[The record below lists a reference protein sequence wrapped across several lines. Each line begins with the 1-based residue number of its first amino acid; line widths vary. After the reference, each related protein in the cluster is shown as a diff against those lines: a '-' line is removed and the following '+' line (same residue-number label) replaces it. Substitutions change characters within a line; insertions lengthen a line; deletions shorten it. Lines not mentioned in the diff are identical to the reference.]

1 MLNPKIYGRL
11 VMDIEIN
18 NWVTSSELIKLPNTP
33 DSLQGISQK
42 AKRDNWVSRR
52 KSGIKGKVYEY
63 SVNSLPESIRQ
74 ALTEHRAQQMV
85 NVEAKDVAVTTK
97 HRVTARDEVGIMEQC
112 PAVVEQALHQ
122 LTDAQKAIAS
132 ARILLA
138 VEVHTLREHA
148 GMTRTGAIDWIVQGS
163 RTGNLPP
170 RVLEAA
176 SVANARQG
184 KRVGVGK
191 SSLQEWY
198 STWLLAQGDANRLL
212 VLLSA
217 GHHKAVP
224 WQQLPWLDDFFAFYR
239 VWQRPSVA
247 EAYRDFEK
255 WWRETY
261 ADNSGMLAA
270 IPGIHTVRREMQKVP
285 KIVRER
291 YRTTGSAWRS
301 LNPFKRRDWSQMPVN
316 AVWVGDGHCMK
327 MQTFNPLTGN
337 VFQPEVTFVMDAGQ
351 RFIVGWSVSLSE
363 NTIAVADALRHA
375 ISQHGVPLIYYSD
388 NGPGE
393 TGKMLDADVVGMLP
407 RLGIEHFTGIPGN
420 PQGRGI
426 IERFNKTV
434 PHEVAR
440 QFESYCHK
448 GADEETVNLQMRIAR
463 SAVKAQHKGK
473 ELTPRQVKAMGKIP
487 TWEQLMAAIEHEV
500 ALYNN
505 RPHSSLPRR
514 ESGEHYSPAAYR
526 KHLIR
531 EQGQDVMIDY
541 LTPAELHEMFRPE
554 KVCTTTRGEVR
565 LFNNIYFST
574 VLADYT
580 GEEVRV
586 NYDIHDANSVII
598 RRMDGSFIC
607 DAIWNGNRVDGFA
620 KPVIQTQ
627 IEKRVKGRID
637 RGMERVEDAKRELRP
652 ALNNVSDFDDLS
664 FLTKQM
670 ELKKAEHD
678 NADDG
683 YDFFESEREQKLKKN
698 GTYNH

>member
-1 MLNPKIYGRL
+1 M
-11 VMDIEIN
+11 
-18 NWVTSSELIKLPNTP
+18 WVTAKECLGLGGLPTRDQNVRARL
-33 DSLQGISQK
+33 DSAVKG
-42 AKRDNWVSRR
+42 NPEWRR
-52 KSGIKGKVYEY
+52 KREGTKAFEY
-63 SVNSLPESIRQ
+63 HVDCLPPETRQ
-74 ALTEHRAQQMV
+74 VLIERHAKQLV
-85 NVEAKDVAVTTK
+85 NVEAKEVAVTTK

-191 SSLQEWY
+191 SSLQDWY

-224 WQQLPWLDDFFAFYR
+224 WQQIPWLDDFFAFYR

-255 WWRETY
+255 WWREVY
-261 ADNSGMLAA
+261 ADNGGMLAA

-327 MQTFNPLTGN
+327 MQTFNPLTNN
-337 VFQPEVTFVMDAGQ
+337 VFQAEVTFVMDAGQ
-351 RFIVGWSVSLSE
+351 RFIVGWSIALSE

-393 TGKMLDADVVGMLP
+393 TGKNLDADVVGMLP

-426 IERFNKTV
+426 IERFNKNV
-434 PHEVAR
+434 PREVAR

-448 GADEETVNLQMRIAR
+448 GADEETVKLQQR
-463 SAVKAQHKGK
+463 
-473 ELTPRQVKAMGKIP
+473 
-487 TWEQLMAAIEHEV
+487 
-500 ALYNN
+500 
-505 RPHSSLPRR
+505 
-514 ESGEHYSPAAYR
+514 
-526 KHLIR
+526 
-531 EQGQDVMIDY
+531 
-541 LTPAELHEMFRPE
+541 
-554 KVCTTTRGEVR
+554 
-565 LFNNIYFST
+565 
-574 VLADYT
+574 
-580 GEEVRV
+580 
-586 NYDIHDANSVII
+586 
-598 RRMDGSFIC
+598 
-607 DAIWNGNRVDGFA
+607 
-620 KPVIQTQ
+620 
-627 IEKRVKGRID
+627 
-637 RGMERVEDAKRELRP
+637 
-652 ALNNVSDFDDLS
+652 
-664 FLTKQM
+664 
-670 ELKKAEHD
+670 
-678 NADDG
+678 
-683 YDFFESEREQKLKKN
+683 
-698 GTYNH
+698 

>member
-1 MLNPKIYGRL
+1 MYVVAK
-11 VMDIEIN
+11 
-18 NWVTSSELIKLPNTP
+18 ELIGIPGLPGT
-33 DSLQGISQK
+33 
-42 AKRDNWVSRR
+42 AK
-52 KSGIKGKVYEY
+52 GM
-63 SVNSLPESIRQ
+63 RQ
-74 ALTEHRAQQMV
+74 ALKRLSNDDPSLTRKRKGTKAVEYHIDCLPEGIRQILIERQTQQLV
-85 NVEAKDVAVTTK
+85 SQTSEKFGVTTK

-122 LTDAQKAIAS
+122 LTQTQKEIAS

-138 VEVHTLREHA
+138 AEVHNLRENA

-170 RVLEAA
+170 RVLDAA
-176 SVANARQG
+176 NVANARQG
-184 KRVGVGK
+184 RRVGVGK

-224 WQQLPWLDDFFAFYR
+224 WQQIPWLDDFFVFYR

-255 WWRETY
+255 WWFREY
-261 ADNSGMLAA
+261 AGNSGMLAA

-291 YRTTGSAWRS
+291 YRTTGSSWRS

-337 VFQPEVTFVMDAGQ
+337 TFQPEVTFVMDAGQ
-351 RFIVGWSVSLSE
+351 RFIVGWSIALSE

-426 IERFNKTV
+426 IERFNKEV

-463 SAVKAQHKGK
+463 SAVKAMHKGK
-473 ELTPRQVKAMGKIP
+473 DLTTRQVKAMGKIP
-487 TWEQLMAAIEHEV
+487 TWEQLMVAIEEEV
-500 ALYNN
+500 ANYNN

-526 KHLIR
+526 KKLIR
-531 EQGQDVMIDY
+531 EQGQDVMIDW

-574 VLADYT
+574 VLADFT

-598 RRMDGSFIC
+598 RRMDGSYIC
-607 DAIWNGNRVDGFA
+607 DAIWNGNKVDGFA
-620 KPVIQTQ
+620 KPVIQKLT
-627 IEKRVKGRID
+627 EERVKGRID
-637 RGMERVEDAKRELRP
+637 RGMKRIEDAERELRP
-652 ALNNVSDFDDLS
+652 ALAHKQDEEFADL
-664 FLTKQM
+664 LARADKEAALIAQR
-670 ELKKAEHD
+670 KAEIKS
-678 NADDG
+678 G
-683 YDFFESEREQKLKKN
+683 QLKT
-698 GTYNH
+698 GTHN

>member
-1 MLNPKIYGRL
+1 MYVVAK
-11 VMDIEIN
+11 
-18 NWVTSSELIKLPNTP
+18 ELIGIPGLPGTE
-33 DSLQGISQK
+33 
-42 AKRDNWVSRR
+42 
-52 KSGIKGKVYEY
+52 KGM
-63 SVNSLPESIRQ
+63 RQ
-74 ALTEHRAQQMV
+74 ALKRLSGNKPSVTRKRQGTKAVEYHIDCLPENIRQQL
-85 NVEAKDVAVTTK
+85 VERQTQQLVKQASELFAVTTK

-247 EAYRDFEK
+247 EAYRDFEA
-255 WWRETY
+255 WWRQAY
-261 ADNSGMLAA
+261 AGNSGMLAA

-327 MQTFNPLTGN
+327 MQTFNPLTNN
-337 VFQPEVTFVMDAGQ
+337 VFQAEVTFVMDAGQ
-351 RFIVGWSVSLSE
+351 RFIVGWSIALSE

-393 TGKMLDADVVGMLP
+393 TGKNLDADVVGMLP

-426 IERFNKTV
+426 IERFNKNV
-434 PHEVAR
+434 PREVAR

-448 GADEETVNLQMRIAR
+448 GADEETVKLQQRIAA
-463 SAVKAQHKGK
+463 SALKAAYEGK
-473 ELTPRQVKAMGKIP
+473 ELTPRQVKALGKIP
-487 TWEQLMAAIEHEV
+487 TWEQTVSAIEREV
-500 ALYNN
+500 ELYNN
-505 RPHSSLPRR
+505 RDHSSLPRR
-514 ESGEHYSPAAYR
+514 ENGRHYSPAAYR
-526 KHLIR
+526 RHLIR
-531 EQGQDVMIDY
+531 EQGQDVMIDH
-541 LTPAELHEMFRPE
+541 LTPEELHEMFRPE
-554 KVCTTTRGEVR
+554 EIRTTTRGEIR
-565 LFNNIYFST
+565 IFNNIYFST
-574 VLADYT
+574 ELKFFT
-580 GEEVRV
+580 GEKVRV
-586 NYDIHDANSVII
+586 NYDIHDANSII
-598 RRMDGSFIC
+598 VRRMDGTFIC
-607 DAIWNGNRVDGFA
+607 DAIWNGNKVDGFA
-620 KPVIQTQ
+620 KPVIQKLT
-627 IEKRVKGRID
+627 EERVKGRID
-637 RGMERVEDAKRELRP
+637 RGMKRVEDARRELRP
-652 ALNNVSDFDDLS
+652 ALAHQEDEALSDLLARADKEAVLIS
-664 FLTKQM
+664 QR
-670 ELKKAEHD
+670 KAEIKS
-678 NADDG
+678 G
-683 YDFFESEREQKLKKN
+683 QLKT
-698 GTYNH
+698 GTHN

>member
-1 MLNPKIYGRL
+1 
-11 VMDIEIN
+11 MDIESN

-42 AKRDNWVSRR
+42 AKRDNWLSRR
-52 KSGIKGKVYEY
+52 KVGVKGRIYEF

-74 ALTEHRAQQMV
+74 TLTDYRAQQLV
-85 NVEAKDVAVTTK
+85 SAEPKKVEVTVK

-122 LTDAQKAIAS
+122 LTQAQKDIAG

-138 VEVHTLREHA
+138 AEVHNLRENA

-170 RVLEAA
+170 RVLDAA

-224 WQQLPWLDDFFAFYR
+224 WQQIPWMDDFFSFYR

-255 WWRETY
+255 WWFREY
-261 ADNSGMLAA
+261 AGNSGMLAA

-337 VFQPEVTFVMDAGQ
+337 TFQPEVTFVMDAGQ
-351 RFIVGWSVSLSE
+351 RFIVGWSIALSE

-426 IERFNKTV
+426 IERFNKEV

-463 SAVKAQHKGK
+463 SAVKAMHKGK
-473 ELTPRQVKAMGKIP
+473 DLTTRQVKAMGKIP
-487 TWEQLMAAIEHEV
+487 TWEQLMAAIEEEV
-500 ALYNN
+500 ANYNN

-526 KHLIR
+526 KKLIR
-531 EQGQDVMIDY
+531 EQGQDVLIDW
-541 LTPAELHEMFRPE
+541 LTPEELHEMFRPE
-554 KVCTTTRGEVR
+554 KVCTTTRGEIR
-565 LFNNIYFST
+565 IFNNIYYST
-574 VLADYT
+574 ELKFYT

-586 NYDIHDANSVII
+586 NYDIHDADSII
-598 RRMDGSFIC
+598 VRRMDGTYIC
-607 DAIWNGNRVDGFA
+607 DAIWNGNKVDGFA
-620 KPVIQTQ
+620 KSVRQQ
-627 IEKRVKGRID
+627 LQEKRVKGRID
-637 RGMERVEDAKRELRP
+637 RGMERVEDARRELRP
-652 ALNNVSDFDDLS
+652 ALAHKQDDEFADL
-664 FLTKQM
+664 LARADKEAALIAQREA
-670 ELKKAEHD
+670 ELKT
-678 NADDG
+678 
-683 YDFFESEREQKLKKN
+683 
-698 GTYNH
+698 GTHN

>member
-1 MLNPKIYGRL
+1 MYVVAK
-11 VMDIEIN
+11 
-18 NWVTSSELIKLPNTP
+18 ELIGIPGLPGT
-33 DSLQGISQK
+33 
-42 AKRDNWVSRR
+42 V
-52 KSGIKGKVYEY
+52 KGM
-63 SVNSLPESIRQ
+63 RQ
-74 ALTEHRAQQMV
+74 ALKRLSDSEPGLTRKRKGTKA
-85 NVEAKDVAVTTK
+85 VEYHIDCLPENIRQTLIERQTRQLVSQASEKFELTVK

-122 LTDAQKAIAS
+122 LTQAQKEIAG

-138 VEVHTLREHA
+138 AEVHNLRENA

-170 RVLEAA
+170 RVLDAA

-224 WQQLPWLDDFFAFYR
+224 WQQIPWLDDFFAFYR

-255 WWRETY
+255 WWFREY
-261 ADNSGMLAA
+261 AGNSGMLAA

-327 MQTFNPLTGN
+327 MQTFNPLTNN
-337 VFQPEVTFVMDAGQ
+337 VFQAEVTFVMDAGQ
-351 RFIVGWSVSLSE
+351 RFIVGWSIALSE

-393 TGKMLDADVVGMLP
+393 TGKNLDADVVGMLP
-407 RLGIEHFTGIPGN
+407 RLGIEHYTGIPGN

-426 IERFNKTV
+426 IERFNKEV

-440 QFESYCHK
+440 QFESFCHK
-448 GADEETVNLQMRIAR
+448 DADEETVKLQQRIAA
-463 SAVKAQHKGK
+463 SALNAAHQGK
-473 ELTPRQVKAMGKIP
+473 ELTPRQVKALGKIP
-487 TWEQLMAAIEHEV
+487 TWEQLVAAIEREV
-500 ALYNN
+500 ELYNN
-505 RPHSSLPRR
+505 REHKSLPRR
-514 ESGEHYSPAAYR
+514 ENGKHYSPAAYR

-531 EQGQDVMIDY
+531 EQGQDVMIDW
-541 LTPAELHEMFRPE
+541 LTPEELHEMFRPE
-554 KVCTTTRGEVR
+554 EIRTTTRGEVH

-574 VLADYT
+574 ELKFYT
-580 GEEVRV
+580 GEKIRV
-586 NYDIHDANSVII
+586 NYDIHDADSVII
-598 RRMDGSFIC
+598 RRMDGTYIC
-607 DAIWNGNRVDGFA
+607 DAIWNGNKVDGFA
-620 KPVIQTQ
+620 KPVIQKR
-627 IEKRVKGRID
+627 IEERVKGRID
-637 RGMERVEDAKRELRP
+637 RGMKRVEDAKRELRP
-652 ALNNVSDFDDLS
+652 ALAHKQDDAIADLQARADKEAALIAQREEERINN
-664 FLTKQM
+664 Q
-670 ELKKAEHD
+670 LKT
-678 NADDG
+678 
-683 YDFFESEREQKLKKN
+683 
-698 GTYNH
+698 GTHY

>member
-1 MLNPKIYGRL
+1 MFITAG
-11 VMDIEIN
+11 DIVGLPGLPGSIQGARKALRKWATKSDAMKRKASGSVAVEYDIN
-18 NWVTSSELIKLPNTP
+18 C
-33 DSLQGISQK
+33 
-42 AKRDNWVSRR
+42 
-52 KSGIKGKVYEY
+52 
-63 SVNSLPESIRQ
+63 LPESVRDVVFKSVLEKGAPK
-74 ALTEHRAQQMV
+74 ALPE
-85 NVEAKDVAVTTK
+85 VAPETTK

-191 SSLQEWY
+191 SSLQDWY

-224 WQQLPWLDDFFAFYR
+224 WQQIPWLDDFFVFYR

-255 WWRETY
+255 WWCEAY
-261 ADNSGMLAA
+261 AGNSGMLAA

-327 MQTFNPLTGN
+327 MQTFNPLTNN
-337 VFQPEVTFVMDAGQ
+337 VFQAEVTFVMDAGQ
-351 RFIVGWSVSLSE
+351 RFIVGWSIALSE

-393 TGKMLDADVVGMLP
+393 TGKNLDADVVGMLP

-426 IERFNKTV
+426 IERFNKNV
-434 PHEVAR
+434 PREVAR

-448 GADEETVNLQMRIAR
+448 GADEETVKLQQRIAA
-463 SAVKAQHKGK
+463 SALKAAYEGK
-473 ELTPRQVKAMGKIP
+473 ELTPRQVKALGKIP
-487 TWEQLMAAIEHEV
+487 TWEQTVSAIEREV
-500 ALYNN
+500 ELYNN
-505 RPHSSLPRR
+505 RDHSSLPRR
-514 ESGEHYSPAAYR
+514 ENGRHYSPAAYR
-526 KHLIR
+526 RHLIR
-531 EQGQDVMIDY
+531 EQGQDVMIDH
-541 LTPAELHEMFRPE
+541 LTPEELHEMFRPE
-554 KVCTTTRGEVR
+554 EIRTTTRGEIR
-565 LFNNIYFST
+565 IFNNIYFST
-574 VLADYT
+574 ELKFFT
-580 GEEVRV
+580 GEKVRV
-586 NYDIHDANSVII
+586 NYDIHDANSII
-598 RRMDGSFIC
+598 VRRMDGTFIC
-607 DAIWNGNRVDGFA
+607 DAIWNGNKVDGFA
-620 KPVIQTQ
+620 KPVIQKLT
-627 IEKRVKGRID
+627 EERVKGRID
-637 RGMERVEDAKRELRP
+637 RGMKRVEDARRELRP
-652 ALNNVSDFDDLS
+652 ALAHQEDEARIELLARADKEALLISQRQAEKRNE
-664 FLTKQM
+664 
-670 ELKKAEHD
+670 ELKT
-678 NADDG
+678 
-683 YDFFESEREQKLKKN
+683 
-698 GTYNH
+698 GTHN

>member
-1 MLNPKIYGRL
+1 MYVTVNELLGVPGVPNTAAGIRYNLAKCVADHPDMARRRQGSKA
-11 VMDIEIN
+11 IEYH
-18 NWVTSSELIKLPNTP
+18 VDCLPPETREVLIK
-33 DSLQGISQK
+33 
-42 AKRDNWVSRR
+42 
-52 KSGIKGKVYEY
+52 
-63 SVNSLPESIRQ
+63 RQ
-74 ALTEHRAQQMV
+74 AKQLV

-191 SSLQEWY
+191 SSLQDWY

-224 WQQLPWLDDFFAFYR
+224 WQQIPWLDDFFAFYR

-255 WWRETY
+255 WWCEVY
-261 ADNSGMLAA
+261 AGNGGMLAA

-426 IERFNKTV
+426 IERFNKNV

-448 GADEETVNLQMRIAR
+448 GADEETVKLQQRIAA
-463 SAVKAQHKGK
+463 SALKAAYEGK
-473 ELTPRQVKAMGKIP
+473 ELTPRQVKALGKIP
-487 TWEQLMAAIEHEV
+487 TWEQTVSAIEREV
-500 ALYNN
+500 ELYNN
-505 RPHSSLPRR
+505 RDHSSLPRR
-514 ESGEHYSPAAYR
+514 ENGRHYSPAAYR
-526 KHLIR
+526 RHLIR
-531 EQGQDVMIDY
+531 EQGQDVMIDH
-541 LTPAELHEMFRPE
+541 LTPEELHEMFRPE
-554 KVCTTTRGEVR
+554 EIRTTTRGEIR
-565 LFNNIYFST
+565 IFNNIYFST
-574 VLADYT
+574 ELKFFT
-580 GEEVRV
+580 GEKVRV
-586 NYDIHDANSVII
+586 NYDIHDANSII
-598 RRMDGSFIC
+598 VRRMDGTFIC
-607 DAIWNGNRVDGFA
+607 DAIWNGNKVDGFA
-620 KPVIQTQ
+620 KPVIQKLT
-627 IEKRVKGRID
+627 EERVKGRID
-637 RGMERVEDAKRELRP
+637 RGMKRVEDARRELRP
-652 ALNNVSDFDDLS
+652 ALAHQEDEALTDLLARADKEAVLIS
-664 FLTKQM
+664 QR
-670 ELKKAEHD
+670 KAEIKS
-678 NADDG
+678 G
-683 YDFFESEREQKLKKN
+683 QLKT
-698 GTYNH
+698 GTHN

>member
-1 MLNPKIYGRL
+1 MFITAG
-11 VMDIEIN
+11 DIVGLPGLPGSIQGARKALRKWATRSNAMKRKASGSVAVEYDIN
-18 NWVTSSELIKLPNTP
+18 C
-33 DSLQGISQK
+33 
-42 AKRDNWVSRR
+42 
-52 KSGIKGKVYEY
+52 
-63 SVNSLPESIRQ
+63 LPESVRDVV
-74 ALTEHRAQQMV
+74 LK
-85 NVEAKDVAVTTK
+85 NVLEKGAPKVVPETTK

-247 EAYRDFEK
+247 EAYRDFEA
-255 WWRETY
+255 WWCEAY
-261 ADNSGMLAA
+261 AGNSGMLAA

-327 MQTFNPLTGN
+327 VQAFNPLTNN
-337 VFQPEVTFVMDAGQ
+337 VFQAEVTFVMDAGQ
-351 RFIVGWSVSLSE
+351 RFIVGWSIALSE

-388 NGPGE
+388 NGAGE
-393 TGKMLDADVVGMLP
+393 TGKNLDADVVGMLP
-407 RLGIEHFTGIPGN
+407 RLGIEHFTGIPSN

-426 IERFNKTV
+426 IERFNKNV
-434 PHEVAR
+434 PREVAR

-448 GADEETVNLQMRIAR
+448 DADAETVRLQQRIAA
-463 SAVKAQHKGK
+463 SALKAAYKGN
-473 ELTPRQVKAMGKIP
+473 ELTPRQVEALGKIP
-487 TWEQLMAAIEHEV
+487 TWEQLTSTIEREV
-500 ALYNN
+500 ELYNN
-505 RPHSSLPRR
+505 REHRSLPRR
-514 ESGEHYSPAAYR
+514 ENGKHYSPAAYR
-526 KHLIR
+526 RHLIR
-531 EQGQDVMIDY
+531 EQGQDVMIDH
-541 LTPAELHEMFRPE
+541 LTPEELHEMFRPE
-554 KVCTTTRGEVR
+554 EIRTTTRGEIR
-565 LFNNIYFST
+565 IFNNIYFST
-574 VLADYT
+574 ELKFFT
-580 GEEVRV
+580 GEKVRV
-586 NYDIHDANSVII
+586 NYDIHDANSII
-598 RRMDGSFIC
+598 VRRMDGSFIC
-607 DAIWNGNRVDGFA
+607 DAIWNGNKVDGFA
-620 KPVIQTQ
+620 KPVIQKLT
-627 IEKRVKGRID
+627 EERVKGRID
-637 RGMERVEDAKRELRP
+637 RGMKRVEDARRELRP
-652 ALNNVSDFDDLS
+652 VLAHQENEALSDLLARADKEAVLIS
-664 FLTKQM
+664 QR
-670 ELKKAEHD
+670 KAEIKS
-678 NADDG
+678 G
-683 YDFFESEREQKLKKN
+683 QLKT
-698 GTYNH
+698 GTHN

>member
-1 MLNPKIYGRL
+1 MFITAG
-11 VMDIEIN
+11 DIVGLPGLPGSIQGARKALRKWATKSDAMKRKASGSVAVEYDIN
-18 NWVTSSELIKLPNTP
+18 C
-33 DSLQGISQK
+33 
-42 AKRDNWVSRR
+42 
-52 KSGIKGKVYEY
+52 
-63 SVNSLPESIRQ
+63 LPESVRDVVFKSVLEKGAPK
-74 ALTEHRAQQMV
+74 ALPE
-85 NVEAKDVAVTTK
+85 VAPETTK

-112 PAVVEQALHQ
+112 PAVVEQALYQ

-191 SSLQEWY
+191 SSLQDWY

-224 WQQLPWLDDFFAFYR
+224 WQQIPWLDDFFAFYR

-255 WWRETY
+255 WWREVY
-261 ADNSGMLAA
+261 ADNGGMLAA

-327 MQTFNPLTGN
+327 MQTFNPLTNN
-337 VFQPEVTFVMDAGQ
+337 VFQAEVTFVMDAGQ

-393 TGKMLDADVVGMLP
+393 TGKNLDADVVGMLP

-426 IERFNKTV
+426 IERFNKNV
-434 PHEVAR
+434 PREVAR

-448 GADEETVNLQMRIAR
+448 GADEETVKLQQRIAA
-463 SAVKAQHKGK
+463 SALKAAYEGK
-473 ELTPRQVKAMGKIP
+473 ELTPRQVKALGKIP
-487 TWEQLMAAIEHEV
+487 TWEQTVSAIEREV
-500 ALYNN
+500 ELYNN
-505 RPHSSLPRR
+505 RDHSSLPRR
-514 ESGEHYSPAAYR
+514 ENGRHYSPAAYR
-526 KHLIR
+526 RHLIR

-541 LTPAELHEMFRPE
+541 LTPEELHEMFRPE
-554 KVCTTTRGEVR
+554 EIRTTTRGEIR
-565 LFNNIYFST
+565 IFNNIYFST
-574 VLADYT
+574 ELKFFT
-580 GEEVRV
+580 GEKVRV
-586 NYDIHDANSVII
+586 NYDIHDANSII
-598 RRMDGSFIC
+598 VRRMDGSFIC
-607 DAIWNGNRVDGFA
+607 DAIWNGNKVDGFA
-620 KPVIQTQ
+620 KPVIQKLT
-627 IEKRVKGRID
+627 EERVKGRID
-637 RGMERVEDAKRELRP
+637 RGMKRVEDARRELRP
-652 ALNNVSDFDDLS
+652 ALAHQEDEARIELLARADKEALLISQRQAEKRNE
-664 FLTKQM
+664 
-670 ELKKAEHD
+670 ELKT
-678 NADDG
+678 
-683 YDFFESEREQKLKKN
+683 
-698 GTYNH
+698 GTHN

>member
-1 MLNPKIYGRL
+1 MYVVAK
-11 VMDIEIN
+11 
-18 NWVTSSELIKLPNTP
+18 ELIGIPGLPGTE
-33 DSLQGISQK
+33 
-42 AKRDNWVSRR
+42 
-52 KSGIKGKVYEY
+52 KGM
-63 SVNSLPESIRQ
+63 RQ
-74 ALTEHRAQQMV
+74 ALKRLSGNDQSVTRKRQGTKAIEYHIDCLPENIRQQL
-85 NVEAKDVAVTTK
+85 VERQTQQLVKQASELFAVTTK

-191 SSLQEWY
+191 SSLQDWY

-224 WQQLPWLDDFFAFYR
+224 WQQIPWLDDFFAFYR

-255 WWRETY
+255 WWREVY
-261 ADNSGMLAA
+261 AGNGGMLAA
-270 IPGIHTVRREMQKVP
+270 IPGIHTVRHEMQKVP

-327 MQTFNPLTGN
+327 MQTFNPLTNN
-337 VFQPEVTFVMDAGQ
+337 VFQAEVTFVMDAGQ
-351 RFIVGWSVSLSE
+351 RFIVGWSIALSE

-393 TGKMLDADVVGMLP
+393 TGKNLDADVVGMLP

-426 IERFNKTV
+426 IERFNKNV
-434 PHEVAR
+434 PREVAR

-448 GADEETVNLQMRIAR
+448 GADEETVKLQQRIAA
-463 SAVKAQHKGK
+463 SALKAAYEGK
-473 ELTPRQVKAMGKIP
+473 ELTPRQVKALGKIP
-487 TWEQLMAAIEHEV
+487 TWEQTVSAIEREV
-500 ALYNN
+500 ELYNN
-505 RPHSSLPRR
+505 RDHSSLPRR
-514 ESGEHYSPAAYR
+514 ENGRHYSPAAYR
-526 KHLIR
+526 RHLIR
-531 EQGQDVMIDY
+531 EQGQDVMIDH
-541 LTPAELHEMFRPE
+541 LTPEELHEMFRPE
-554 KVCTTTRGEVR
+554 EIRTTTRGEIR
-565 LFNNIYFST
+565 IFNNIYFST
-574 VLADYT
+574 ELKFFT
-580 GEEVRV
+580 GEKVRV
-586 NYDIHDANSVII
+586 NYDIHDANSII
-598 RRMDGSFIC
+598 VRRMDGSFIC
-607 DAIWNGNRVDGFA
+607 DAIWNGNKVDGFA
-620 KPVIQTQ
+620 KPVIQKLT
-627 IEKRVKGRID
+627 EERVKGRID
-637 RGMERVEDAKRELRP
+637 RGMKRVEDARRELRP
-652 ALNNVSDFDDLS
+652 ALAHQEDEALTDLLARADKEAVLIS
-664 FLTKQM
+664 QR
-670 ELKKAEHD
+670 KAEIKS
-678 NADDG
+678 G
-683 YDFFESEREQKLKKN
+683 QLKT
-698 GTYNH
+698 GTHN

>member
-1 MLNPKIYGRL
+1 MAKR
-11 VMDIEIN
+11 N
-18 NWVTSSELIKLPNTP
+18 NWKYQQRTGTRGVT
-33 DSLQGISQK
+33 
-42 AKRDNWVSRR
+42 
-52 KSGIKGKVYEY
+52 YEY

-74 ALTEHRAQQMV
+74 ALTAHRAQQMV
-85 NVEAKDVAVTTK
+85 NVEAKEVEVTTK

-191 SSLQEWY
+191 SSLQDWY

-224 WQQLPWLDDFFAFYR
+224 WQQIPWLDDFFVFYR
-239 VWQRPSVA
+239 VWKRPSVA

-255 WWRETY
+255 WWREVY
-261 ADNSGMLAA
+261 ADNQGMLAA

-327 MQTFNPLTGN
+327 MQTFNPLTNN
-337 VFQPEVTFVMDAGQ
+337 VFQAEVTFVMDAGQ
-351 RFIVGWSVSLSE
+351 RFIVGWSIALSE

-393 TGKMLDADVVGMLP
+393 TGKNLDADVVGMLP

-426 IERFNKTV
+426 IERFNKNV
-434 PHEVAR
+434 PREVAR

-448 GADEETVNLQMRIAR
+448 GADEETVKLQQRIAA
-463 SAVKAQHKGK
+463 SALKAAYEGK
-473 ELTPRQVKAMGKIP
+473 ELTPRQVKALGKIP
-487 TWEQLMAAIEHEV
+487 TWEQTVSAIEREV
-500 ALYNN
+500 ELYNN
-505 RPHSSLPRR
+505 RDHSSLPRR
-514 ESGEHYSPAAYR
+514 ENGKHYSPAAYR
-526 KHLIR
+526 RHLIR
-531 EQGQDVMIDY
+531 EQGQDVMIDH
-541 LTPAELHEMFRPE
+541 LTPEELHEMFRPE
-554 KVCTTTRGEVR
+554 EIRTTTRGEIR
-565 LFNNIYFST
+565 IFNNIYFST
-574 VLADYT
+574 ELKFFT
-580 GEEVRV
+580 GEKVRV
-586 NYDIHDANSVII
+586 NYDIHDANSII
-598 RRMDGSFIC
+598 VRRMDGSFIC
-607 DAIWNGNRVDGFA
+607 DAIWNGNKVDGFA
-620 KPVIQTQ
+620 KPVIQKLT
-627 IEKRVKGRID
+627 EERVKGRID
-637 RGMERVEDAKRELRP
+637 RGMKRVEDARRELRP
-652 ALNNVSDFDDLS
+652 ALAHQEDEALTDLLARADKEAVLIS
-664 FLTKQM
+664 QR
-670 ELKKAEHD
+670 KAEIKS
-678 NADDG
+678 G
-683 YDFFESEREQKLKKN
+683 QLKT
-698 GTYNH
+698 GTHN

>member
-1 MLNPKIYGRL
+1 MFITAG
-11 VMDIEIN
+11 DIVGLHGLPGSIQGARKALRKWATKSDAMKRKASGSVAVEYDIN
-18 NWVTSSELIKLPNTP
+18 C
-33 DSLQGISQK
+33 
-42 AKRDNWVSRR
+42 
-52 KSGIKGKVYEY
+52 
-63 SVNSLPESIRQ
+63 LPESVRDVVFKSVLEKGAPK
-74 ALTEHRAQQMV
+74 ALPE
-85 NVEAKDVAVTTK
+85 VAPETTK

-148 GMTRTGAIDWIVQGS
+148 GMTRTAAVDWIVQGS

-184 KRVGVGK
+184 KRTGVGK

-224 WQQLPWLDDFFAFYR
+224 WQQIPWLDDFFAFYR

-255 WWRETY
+255 WWKQAY
-261 ADNSGMLAA
+261 AGNKGMLAA

-327 MQTFNPLTGN
+327 MQTFNPMTGN

-426 IERFNKTV
+426 IERFNKNV

-487 TWEQLMAAIEHEV
+487 TWEQLMAAIEREV
-500 ALYNN
+500 ELYNN

-526 KHLIR
+526 K
-531 EQGQDVMIDY
+531 
-541 LTPAELHEMFRPE
+541 
-554 KVCTTTRGEVR
+554 
-565 LFNNIYFST
+565 
-574 VLADYT
+574 
-580 GEEVRV
+580 
-586 NYDIHDANSVII
+586 
-598 RRMDGSFIC
+598 
-607 DAIWNGNRVDGFA
+607 
-620 KPVIQTQ
+620 
-627 IEKRVKGRID
+627 
-637 RGMERVEDAKRELRP
+637 
-652 ALNNVSDFDDLS
+652 
-664 FLTKQM
+664 
-670 ELKKAEHD
+670 
-678 NADDG
+678 
-683 YDFFESEREQKLKKN
+683 
-698 GTYNH
+698 

>member
-1 MLNPKIYGRL
+1 MYVVAK
-11 VMDIEIN
+11 
-18 NWVTSSELIKLPNTP
+18 ELIGIPGLPSTE
-33 DSLQGISQK
+33 
-42 AKRDNWVSRR
+42 
-52 KSGIKGKVYEY
+52 KGM
-63 SVNSLPESIRQ
+63 RQ
-74 ALTEHRAQQMV
+74 ALKRLSGNKPSVTRKRQGTKAIEYHIDCLPENIRQQL
-85 NVEAKDVAVTTK
+85 VERQTQQLVKQASELFAVTTK

-255 WWRETY
+255 WWCETY

-327 MQTFNPLTGN
+327 MQTFNPLTNN
-337 VFQPEVTFVMDAGQ
+337 VFQAEVTFVMDAGQ
-351 RFIVGWSVSLSE
+351 RFIVGWSIALSE

-393 TGKMLDADVVGMLP
+393 TGKNLDADVVGMLP

-426 IERFNKTV
+426 IERFNKNV
-434 PHEVAR
+434 PREVAR

-448 GADEETVNLQMRIAR
+448 GADEETVKLQQRIAA
-463 SAVKAQHKGK
+463 SALKAAYEGK
-473 ELTPRQVKAMGKIP
+473 ELTPRQVKALGKIP
-487 TWEQLMAAIEHEV
+487 TWEQTVSAIEREV
-500 ALYNN
+500 ELYNN
-505 RPHSSLPRR
+505 RDHSSLPRR
-514 ESGEHYSPAAYR
+514 ENGRHYSPAAYR
-526 KHLIR
+526 RHLIR
-531 EQGQDVMIDY
+531 EQGQDVMIDH
-541 LTPAELHEMFRPE
+541 LTPEELHEMFRPE
-554 KVCTTTRGEVR
+554 EIRTTTRGEIR
-565 LFNNIYFST
+565 IFNNIYFST
-574 VLADYT
+574 ELKFFT
-580 GEEVRV
+580 GEKVRV
-586 NYDIHDANSVII
+586 NYDIHDANSII
-598 RRMDGSFIC
+598 VRRMDGSFIC
-607 DAIWNGNRVDGFA
+607 DAIWNGNKVDGFA
-620 KPVIQTQ
+620 KPVIQKLT
-627 IEKRVKGRID
+627 EERVKGRID
-637 RGMERVEDAKRELRP
+637 RGMKRVEDARRELRP
-652 ALNNVSDFDDLS
+652 ALAHQEDEALSDLLARADKEAVLIS
-664 FLTKQM
+664 QR
-670 ELKKAEHD
+670 KAEIKS
-678 NADDG
+678 G
-683 YDFFESEREQKLKKN
+683 QLKT
-698 GTYNH
+698 GTHN

>member
-1 MLNPKIYGRL
+1 MYVVAK
-11 VMDIEIN
+11 
-18 NWVTSSELIKLPNTP
+18 ELIGIPGLPGTE
-33 DSLQGISQK
+33 
-42 AKRDNWVSRR
+42 
-52 KSGIKGKVYEY
+52 KGM
-63 SVNSLPESIRQ
+63 RQ
-74 ALTEHRAQQMV
+74 ALKRLSGNKPSVTRKRQGTKAVEYHIDCLPENIRQQL
-85 NVEAKDVAVTTK
+85 VERQTQQLVKQASELFAVTTK

-261 ADNSGMLAA
+261 AGNSGMLAA

-327 MQTFNPLTGN
+327 MQTFNPLTNN
-337 VFQPEVTFVMDAGQ
+337 VFQAEVTFVMDAGQ
-351 RFIVGWSVSLSE
+351 RFIVGWSIALSE

-393 TGKMLDADVVGMLP
+393 TGKNLDADVVGMLP

-426 IERFNKTV
+426 IERFNKNV
-434 PHEVAR
+434 PREVAR

-448 GADEETVNLQMRIAR
+448 GADEETVKLQQRIAA
-463 SAVKAQHKGK
+463 SALKAAYEGK
-473 ELTPRQVKAMGKIP
+473 ELTPRQVKALGKIP
-487 TWEQLMAAIEHEV
+487 TWEQTVSAIEREV
-500 ALYNN
+500 ELYNN
-505 RPHSSLPRR
+505 RDHSSLPRR
-514 ESGEHYSPAAYR
+514 ENGRHYSPAAYR
-526 KHLIR
+526 RHLIR
-531 EQGQDVMIDY
+531 EQGQDVMIDH
-541 LTPAELHEMFRPE
+541 LTPEELHEMFRPE
-554 KVCTTTRGEVR
+554 EIRTTTRGEIR
-565 LFNNIYFST
+565 IFNNIYFST
-574 VLADYT
+574 ELKFFT
-580 GEEVRV
+580 GEKVRV
-586 NYDIHDANSVII
+586 NYDIHDANSII
-598 RRMDGSFIC
+598 VRRMDGTFIC
-607 DAIWNGNRVDGFA
+607 DAIWNGNKVDGFA
-620 KPVIQTQ
+620 KPVIQKLT
-627 IEKRVKGRID
+627 EERVKGRID
-637 RGMERVEDAKRELRP
+637 RGMKRVEDARRELRP
-652 ALNNVSDFDDLS
+652 ALAHQEDEALSDLLARADKEAVLIS
-664 FLTKQM
+664 QR
-670 ELKKAEHD
+670 KAEIKS
-678 NADDG
+678 G
-683 YDFFESEREQKLKKN
+683 QLKT
-698 GTYNH
+698 GTHN

>member
-1 MLNPKIYGRL
+1 
-11 VMDIEIN
+11 MDIESN
-18 NWVTSSELIKLPNTP
+18 NWVTSRELINLPNTP

-42 AKRDNWVSRR
+42 AKRDSWPSRR
-52 KSGIKGKVYEY
+52 KSGVKGKVYEY
-63 SVNSLPESIRQ
+63 HVNSLPESIRQ
-74 ALTEHRAQQMV
+74 ALTDYRAKQLV
-85 NVEAKDVAVTTK
+85 NVETKEAKPVTTK

-122 LTDAQKAIAS
+122 LTKAQKEIAG

-138 VEVHTLREHA
+138 AEVHNLRENA

-170 RVLEAA
+170 RVLDAA
-176 SVANARQG
+176 NVANARQG

-224 WQQLPWLDDFFAFYR
+224 WQQIPWLDDFFVFYR

-255 WWRETY
+255 WWFREY
-261 ADNSGMLAA
+261 AGNSGMLAA

-327 MQTFNPLTGN
+327 VQTFNPLTN
-337 VFQPEVTFVMDAGQ
+337 NTFQAEVTFVMDAGQ
-351 RFIVGWSVSLSE
+351 RFIVGWSIALSE

-393 TGKMLDADVVGMLP
+393 TGKNLDADVVGMLP
-407 RLGIEHFTGIPGN
+407 RLGIEHYTGIPGN

-426 IERFNKTV
+426 IERFNKNV
-434 PHEVAR
+434 PREVAR
-440 QFESYCHK
+440 QFESFCHK
-448 GADEETVNLQMRIAR
+448 DADEETVKLQQRIAA
-463 SAVKAQHKGK
+463 SALNAAHQGK
-473 ELTPRQVKAMGKIP
+473 ELTPRQVKALGKIP
-487 TWEQLMAAIEHEV
+487 TWEQLVAAIEREV
-500 ALYNN
+500 ELYNN
-505 RPHSSLPRR
+505 REHKSLPRR
-514 ESGEHYSPAAYR
+514 ENGKHYSPAAYR

-541 LTPAELHEMFRPE
+541 LTPEELHEMFRPE
-554 KVCTTTRGEVR
+554 EIRTTTRGEVH
-565 LFNNIYFST
+565 LFNNIYYST
-574 VLADYT
+574 ELKFYT
-580 GEEVRV
+580 GEKVRV

-598 RRMDGSFIC
+598 RRMDGTYIC
-607 DAIWNGNRVDGFA
+607 DAIWNGNKVDGFA
-620 KPVIQTQ
+620 RPVIQKLT
-627 IEKRVKGRID
+627 EERVKGRIE
-637 RGMERVEDAKRELRP
+637 RGMKRVEDAKRELRP
-652 ALNNVSDFDDLS
+652 ALAHKQDNEFADL
-664 FLTKQM
+664 LARADKEAALIAQREA
-670 ELKKAEHD
+670 ELKT
-678 NADDG
+678 
-683 YDFFESEREQKLKKN
+683 
-698 GTYNH
+698 GTHN

>member
-1 MLNPKIYGRL
+1 MNNLWVTLDELISFDEIKISRATL
-11 VMDIEIN
+11 FRMAKRN
-18 NWVTSSELIKLPNTP
+18 NWKYQQRTGTRGVT
-33 DSLQGISQK
+33 
-42 AKRDNWVSRR
+42 
-52 KSGIKGKVYEY
+52 YEY

-74 ALTEHRAQQMV
+74 ALTAHRAQQMV
-85 NVEAKDVAVTTK
+85 NVEAKEVEVTTK

-191 SSLQEWY
+191 SSLQDWY

-224 WQQLPWLDDFFAFYR
+224 WQQIPWLDDFFVFYR
-239 VWQRPSVA
+239 VWKRPSVA

-255 WWRETY
+255 WWREVY
-261 ADNSGMLAA
+261 ADNQGMLAA

-327 MQTFNPLTGN
+327 MQTFNPLTNN
-337 VFQPEVTFVMDAGQ
+337 VFQAEVTFVMDAGQ
-351 RFIVGWSVSLSE
+351 RFIVGWSIALSE

-393 TGKMLDADVVGMLP
+393 TGKNLDADVVGMLP

-426 IERFNKTV
+426 IERFNKNV
-434 PHEVAR
+434 PREVAR

-448 GADEETVNLQMRIAR
+448 GADEETVKLQQRIAA
-463 SAVKAQHKGK
+463 SALKAAYEGK
-473 ELTPRQVKAMGKIP
+473 ELTPRQVKALGKIP
-487 TWEQLMAAIEHEV
+487 TWEQTVSAIEREV
-500 ALYNN
+500 ELYNN
-505 RPHSSLPRR
+505 RDHSSLPRR
-514 ESGEHYSPAAYR
+514 ENGKHYSPAAYR
-526 KHLIR
+526 RHLIR
-531 EQGQDVMIDY
+531 EQGQDVMIDH
-541 LTPAELHEMFRPE
+541 LTPEELHEMFRPE
-554 KVCTTTRGEVR
+554 EIRTTTRGEIR
-565 LFNNIYFST
+565 IFNNIYFST
-574 VLADYT
+574 ELKFFT
-580 GEEVRV
+580 GEKVRV
-586 NYDIHDANSVII
+586 NYDIHDANSII
-598 RRMDGSFIC
+598 VRRMDGSFIC
-607 DAIWNGNRVDGFA
+607 DAIWNGNKVDGFA
-620 KPVIQTQ
+620 KPVIQKLT
-627 IEKRVKGRID
+627 EERVKGRID
-637 RGMERVEDAKRELRP
+637 RGMKRVEDARRELRP
-652 ALNNVSDFDDLS
+652 ALAHQEDEALTDLLARADKEAVLIS
-664 FLTKQM
+664 QR
-670 ELKKAEHD
+670 KAEIKS
-678 NADDG
+678 G
-683 YDFFESEREQKLKKN
+683 QLKT
-698 GTYNH
+698 GTHN

>member
-1 MLNPKIYGRL
+1 MYVVAK
-11 VMDIEIN
+11 
-18 NWVTSSELIKLPNTP
+18 ELIGIPGLPSTE
-33 DSLQGISQK
+33 
-42 AKRDNWVSRR
+42 
-52 KSGIKGKVYEY
+52 KGM
-63 SVNSLPESIRQ
+63 RQ
-74 ALTEHRAQQMV
+74 ALKRLSGNEPSVTRKRQGTKAIEYHIDCLPENIRQQL
-85 NVEAKDVAVTTK
+85 VERQTQQLVKQASELFAVTTK

-224 WQQLPWLDDFFAFYR
+224 WQQIPWLDDFFAFYR

-255 WWRETY
+255 WWCEAY
-261 ADNSGMLAA
+261 AGNSGMLAA

-327 MQTFNPLTGN
+327 MQTFNPLTNN
-337 VFQPEVTFVMDAGQ
+337 VFQAEVTFVMDAGQ
-351 RFIVGWSVSLSE
+351 RFIVGWSIALSE

-393 TGKMLDADVVGMLP
+393 TGKKLDADVVGMLP

-448 GADEETVNLQMRIAR
+448 GADEETVKLQQRIAA
-463 SAVKAQHKGK
+463 SALKAAYEGK
-473 ELTPRQVKAMGKIP
+473 ELTPRQVKALGKIP
-487 TWEQLMAAIEHEV
+487 TWEQTVSAIEREV
-500 ALYNN
+500 ELYNN
-505 RPHSSLPRR
+505 RDHSSLPRR
-514 ESGEHYSPAAYR
+514 ENGRHYSPAAYR
-526 KHLIR
+526 RHLIR

-541 LTPAELHEMFRPE
+541 LTPEELHEMFRPE
-554 KVCTTTRGEVR
+554 EIRTTTRGEIR
-565 LFNNIYFST
+565 IFNNIYFST
-574 VLADYT
+574 ELKFFT
-580 GEEVRV
+580 GEKVRV
-586 NYDIHDANSVII
+586 NYDIHDADSII
-598 RRMDGSFIC
+598 VRRMDGTFIC
-607 DAIWNGNRVDGFA
+607 DAIWNGNKVDGFA
-620 KPVIQTQ
+620 KPVIQKLT
-627 IEKRVKGRID
+627 EERVKGRID
-637 RGMERVEDAKRELRP
+637 RGMKRVEDARRELRP
-652 ALNNVSDFDDLS
+652 ALAHQEDEALTDLLARADKEAVLIS
-664 FLTKQM
+664 QR
-670 ELKKAEHD
+670 KAEIKS
-678 NADDG
+678 G
-683 YDFFESEREQKLKKN
+683 QLKT
-698 GTYNH
+698 GTHN

>member
-1 MLNPKIYGRL
+1 M
-11 VMDIEIN
+11 
-18 NWVTSSELIKLPNTP
+18 WVTAKECMGLEGFPTADKNVRARL
-33 DSLQGISQK
+33 DS
-42 AKRDNWVSRR
+42 AVRDNPEWRR
-52 KSGIKGKVYEY
+52 KRQGTKAFEY
-63 SVNSLPESIRQ
+63 HIDCFPESVRD
-74 ALTEHRAQQMV
+74 AVLSKVLEKNKPEV
-85 NVEAKDVAVTTK
+85 KPVTTK

-122 LTDAQKAIAS
+122 LTQTQKEIAS

-138 VEVHTLREHA
+138 AEVHNLRENA

-170 RVLEAA
+170 RVLDAA
-176 SVANARQG
+176 NVANARQG
-184 KRVGVGK
+184 RRVGVGK

-224 WQQLPWLDDFFAFYR
+224 WQQIPWLDDFFAFYR

-255 WWRETY
+255 WWFREY
-261 ADNSGMLAA
+261 AGNSGMLAA

-337 VFQPEVTFVMDAGQ
+337 TFQPEVTFVMDAGQ
-351 RFIVGWSVSLSE
+351 RFIVGWSIALSE

-426 IERFNKTV
+426 IERFNKEV

-463 SAVKAQHKGK
+463 SAVKAMHKGK
-473 ELTPRQVKAMGKIP
+473 DLTPRQVIP
-487 TWEQLMAAIEHEV
+487 
-500 ALYNN
+500 
-505 RPHSSLPRR
+505 P
-514 ESGEHYSPAAYR
+514 SGS
-526 KHLIR
+526 
-531 EQGQDVMIDY
+531 G
-541 LTPAELHEMFRPE
+541 
-554 KVCTTTRGEVR
+554 G
-565 LFNNIYFST
+565 ST
-574 VLADYT
+574 DT
-580 GEEVRV
+580 SRV
-586 NYDIHDANSVII
+586 
-598 RRMDGSFIC
+598 
-607 DAIWNGNRVDGFA
+607 
-620 KPVIQTQ
+620 
-627 IEKRVKGRID
+627 
-637 RGMERVEDAKRELRP
+637 
-652 ALNNVSDFDDLS
+652 
-664 FLTKQM
+664 
-670 ELKKAEHD
+670 
-678 NADDG
+678 
-683 YDFFESEREQKLKKN
+683 
-698 GTYNH
+698 